1 MSFTHKHIDLTIT
14 LGTGQFGDTGANTVE
29 LKGLRM
35 KAEIQ
40 DFAGPAMA
48 QTQLVV
54 FGLPLTV
61 MNQLTT
67 LGAVNAAVGG
77 KNAVQIAIRDGAA
90 SPTTVYTGNI
100 WKAWAD
106 FNQQPDAALNI
117 MAVSGLT
124 LSLKPVPAISYPGSA
139 DVGTIM
145 QSIATT
151 SGLAFQNYGVSV
163 QLSNPYFSGA
173 ALTQI
178 RECAQAAGINFTID
192 NGSLEIW
199 PKNGSR
205 TPTTMLPVISTETGM
220 VGYPTFSSNE
230 IILTTLY
237 NPAIKVGTPI
247 RVISTLQVASG
258 YWNVQQ
264 VTHSLESE
272 TPDGQWFT
280 NVLATPLDWKPLT

>member
-1 MSFTHKHIDLTIT
+1 MSFTHKHIDLTIN

-40 DFAGPAMA
+40 DFCGPAMA
-48 QTQLVV
+48 QTQLMV
-54 FGLPLTV
+54 FGLPMSM

-67 LGAVNAAVGG
+67 LGAVNSAVNG
-77 KNAVQIAIRDGAA
+77 KNSVQIAIRDGTA
-90 SPTTVYTGNI
+90 SPTTVYSGNI

-106 FNQQPDAALNI
+106 FNQAPDAALNI

-124 LSLKPVPAISYPGSA
+124 LSLKPVPAISYPGQA

-145 QSIATT
+145 QHIATT
-151 SGLAFQNYGVSV
+151 SGLAFLNYGVSV

-178 RECAQAAGINFTID
+178 RECAQAADINFTID

-199 PKNGSR
+199 PKSGVR
-205 TPTTMLPVISTETGM
+205 TPATVPLVSTKTGM
-220 VGYPTFSSNE
+220 VGYPAFSSNE
-230 IILTTLY
+230 ISLTTLY
-237 NPAIKVGTPI
+237 NPAIKVGVPI
-247 RVISTLQVASG
+247 QVDSTLQVASG

-264 VTHSLESE
+264 VTHSLESI

-280 NVLATPLDWKPLT
+280 NVLATPLNVTT